1 MNRLYKLKEVSGLL
15 QLRYNKILELIKFG
29 DLKAVRIGKSFRVTQ
44 HDLHAF
50 IENNRYR
57 CD

>member
-1 MNRLYKLKEVSGLL
+1 MNKLYKVKEVSGLL

-29 DLKAVRIGKSFRVTQ
+29 DLKAVKIGKSFRVTQ

-50 IENNRYR
+50 IENNRYK
-57 CD
+57 CN